1 MAVTRFANEY
11 ELQKVVQR
19 CHNILW
25 ERHGFDPA
33 QAFDEFSKLLF
44 IKLYDEATMAG
55 ARTTIQRQEPV
66 NQFTARIRWLFQQA
80 NQTPGFEG
88 GEIGMQS
95 TGKQQ
100 EAQHPVHQGLVEI
113 DLA

>member
-1 MAVTRFANEY
+1 MTATRFASEY

-44 IKLYDEATMAG
+44 VKLYDETRPIGRSWSLLRWSSA
-55 ARTTIQRQEPV
+55 
-66 NQFTARIRWLFQQA
+66 NQFAAQIRWFFDEA
-80 NQTPGFEG
+80 NNAPGFDN
-88 GEIGMQS
+88 IFS
-95 TGKQQ
+95 RHD
-100 EAQHPVHQGLVEI
+100 AIVAD
-113 DLA
+113 DLAIYEVFRQLT